1 MNSNEFWAQINKIIS
16 DGFTAH
22 GLEELDR
29 YATDFITGRLIYKRF
44 SPQEQLGCATG
55 GYAHVV
61 ASIIAGA
68 ENDSDSSLEAV
79 SDFKRQQQRGATQAH
94 NIEKWARCTGC
105 WIEDINHNI
114 ASIHGEHIAEGGE
127 AQVYEHGATVLKTIG
142 LDYFIEPILAL
153 DRISLYNAWFPETKM
168 TVLGFG
174 TNKHGDFKILVE
186 QPFVE
191 GVKVTDDEILQ
202 FMKNMGFELKNARN
216 WTYATRE
223 VYLGDMHD
231 ENVIKSLKGT
241 IFVIDCDI
249 RINTPELRQGGT
261 RKLST
266 EVEYE

>member
-1 MNSNEFWAQINKIIS
+1 
-16 DGFTAH
+16 
-22 GLEELDR
+22 
-29 YATDFITGRLIYKRF
+29 
-44 SPQEQLGCATG
+44 
-55 GYAHVV
+55 
-61 ASIIAGA
+61 
-68 ENDSDSSLEAV
+68 
-79 SDFKRQQQRGATQAH
+79 
-94 NIEKWARCTGC
+94 
-105 WIEDINHNI
+105 
-114 ASIHGEHIAEGGE
+114 
-127 AQVYEHGATVLKTIG
+127 
-142 LDYFIEPILAL
+142 
-153 DRISLYNAWFPETKM
+153 M

-223 VYLGDMHD
+223 VYLSDMHD